1 MKLSQILLFLFSF
14 FSVLSILG
22 VIIENEN
29 LFLISKTIIFPC
41 ILFYYFDKMNKI
53 NYLFLIILL
62 IFYLVDI
69 ILILDIPNQIF
80 YFTVLLNINHLII
93 LGYSIKNIEKRQIE
107 YKLLFFSIFMFLL
120 GCSIQYLIYDLIK
133 QQNFSAAIAI
143 FLSGIFVSIFNGI
156 SLYNY
161 LVRNSFICY
170 YFGFACLSLG
180 LMYACYDIYKYVYY
194 IKILRILSL
203 FFKIAAYFLFIKFIL
218 AKETYLLKK
227 ENNLQ
232 EII

>member
-1 MKLSQILLFLFSF
+1 MKLSQILLLLFCF

-22 VIIENEN
+22 VIIDNEN

-41 ILFYYFDKMNKI
+41 ILFFYFDKMKKI

-80 YFTVLLNINHLII
+80 YFAVLLNINHLII
-93 LGYSIKNIEKRQIE
+93 LGYSIKNIEKREIE
-107 YKLLFFSIFMFLL
+107 YKQLFFSIFMFLL
-120 GCSIQYLIYDLIK
+120 GCSIQYLIFDLIK
-133 QQNFSAAIAI
+133 QQNFSVAIAI
-143 FLSGIFVSIFNGI
+143 FLSGILVSIFNGI

-203 FFKIAAYFLFIKFIL
+203 IFKICAYFLFIKFIL
-218 AKETYLLKK
+218 AKEIYLLKK